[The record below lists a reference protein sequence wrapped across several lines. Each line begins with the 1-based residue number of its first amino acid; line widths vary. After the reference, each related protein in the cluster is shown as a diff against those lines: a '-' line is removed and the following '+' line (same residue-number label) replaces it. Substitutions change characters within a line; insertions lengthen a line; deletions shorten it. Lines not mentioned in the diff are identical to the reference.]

1 MTTRRHRSLLAAA
14 LISCAGSAVP
24 SQADVGAFIA
34 AVEFDDAANL
44 EAAPGFGLRWG
55 RSGGTFGGE
64 TSLMLSRPDR
74 KVATGLFSTSES
86 ATAIFYEGRLF
97 LSLPAGRIRPF
108 LSAGYGA
115 ITILPGDLESPLASE
130 DDRQTL
136 QALSEIDTSHAF
148 SYGVGARWSLNER
161 LDGRLD
167 LRQYQAFS
175 VTGAVVERVAGEAAG
190 ALVQRQGRATHRE
203 LSAGLLLRL

>member
-1 MTTRRHRSLLAAA
+1 MTRRRRSLLAAA
-14 LISCAGSAVP
+14 LACCAGSAVP
-24 SQADVGAFIA
+24 SQSDVGAFIA
-34 AVEFDDAANL
+34 VVEFDDAANL

-55 RSGGTFGGE
+55 RSSGTLGGE
-64 TSLMLSRPDR
+64 TSLMVSRPDR

-97 LSLPAGRIRPF
+97 LNLPAGTIRPF

-115 ITILPGDLESPLASE
+115 VTILPGDLESPLASE

-136 QALSEIDTSHAF
+136 ASLSEIETSHAF
-148 SYGVGARWSLNER
+148 SYGVGTRWSLDDR
-161 LDGRLD
+161 LDIRLD
-167 LRQYQAFS
+167 LRQYQVFS

-190 ALVQRQGRATHRE
+190 ALVQRQGRVTNGE
-203 LSAGLLLRL
+203 LSAGILFRL